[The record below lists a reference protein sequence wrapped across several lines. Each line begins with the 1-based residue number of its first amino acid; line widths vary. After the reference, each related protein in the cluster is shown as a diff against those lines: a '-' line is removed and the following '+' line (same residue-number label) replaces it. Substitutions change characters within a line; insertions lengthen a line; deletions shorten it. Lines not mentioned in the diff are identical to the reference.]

1 MSEHPQWQPTNPPT
15 PPVQQQSWFARNK
28 VLSIV
33 LGISLVFLLCCCGGG
48 MLAMSSDLDTDSTS
62 SASDESAETAA
73 DTESEEADTS
83 SAADDASETSETTKE
98 PSSSSSSSEP
108 EKEEPTKDKKEKK
121 PAKKEK
127 PGVGTPVRDGKFE
140 FTVTKVE
147 TGVSSIGESFM
158 AEEPDGQF
166 VLVHITVK
174 NIGDESQ
181 TLFDSEQTLKDGQG
195 RSFDTDSAALF
206 AMDDNIWMEDINP
219 GNSMKG
225 TLVYDMPSDAE
236 PAEIELHDSMFSGG
250 VTVSLK

>member
-1 MSEHPQWQPTNPPT
+1 MSEHQPQWQPTNPPT

-28 VLSIV
+28 VLSVV
-33 LGISLVFLLCCCGGG
+33 LGVSLIFVLCCCGAGV
-48 MLAMSSDLDTDSTS
+48 LALAGDVDTDSTS
-62 SASDESAETAA
+62 SASEESAESAA
-73 DTESEEADTS
+73 DTESDDTS
-83 SAADDASETSETTKE
+83 DVAEETSETSETAKK

-108 EKEEPTKDKKEKK
+108 KKEKTEKKK

-174 NIGDESQ
+174 NIGDKSQ

-195 RSFDTDSAALF
+195 RSFDTDSSALF

-225 TLVYDMPSDAE
+225 TLVYDMPTDAQ